1 MKNKSEKRQTRR
13 LPRWKKYLGITAC
26 VLLIMGLIFYW
37 LFEPV
42 YHFSRQKPPV
52 LANPRP
58 AQQSDSSG
66 SETAPVLQEQSALSE
81 GDFNVLLLGTDA
93 RGDEVSR
100 TDVIMAAHVSPKNK
114 KVQLLSIPRD
124 TRVLL
129 EGIGYT
135 KINHAHTIGEK
146 KGGNASG
153 TGAMIQAVSDL
164 LKIPIHYYVKT
175 DFKGFQH
182 VIDTIGGIDIELNE
196 PVPLSA
202 GGGTV
207 LEKGEHHFSGKEA
220 LQFVRERYALPDGD
234 FGRQKHQAM
243 VLKAMANQL
252 LKPTNV
258 PKLPGLWADVKQDM
272 LDTNFSNHDL
282 VSLGWLFAGM
292 GKDRIYYSQIPGRG
306 EKLIDALMNVP
317 LYFWVADQEKLTAL
331 VRETF

>member
-202 GGGTV
+202 GGE
-207 LEKGEHHFSGKEA
+207 LYWKKGSIISQGKKRFSLSGKDTLFQTGILA
-220 LQFVRERYALPDGD
+220 DRSIR
-234 FGRQKHQAM
+234 
-243 VLKAMANQL
+243 
-252 LKPTNV
+252 
-258 PKLPGLWADVKQDM
+258 LW
-272 LDTNFSNHDL
+272 
-282 VSLGWLFAGM
+282 
-292 GKDRIYYSQIPGRG
+292 Y
-306 EKLIDALMNVP
+306 
-317 LYFWVADQEKLTAL
+317 
-331 VRETF
+331 